1 MSTAVYTT
9 ILWLVLR
16 STFTP
21 VGIQVEPVLL
31 FDNKM
36 KCEAGKRVFDE
47 NVASNVRH
55 TCVPVKHSTMRE
67 SLK

>member
-9 ILWLVLR
+9 VLWLALR

-31 FDNKM
+31 FDGKVQ
-36 KCEAGKRVFDE
+36 CEAGKKVFSD
-47 NVASNVRH
+47 NSPSNVRY